1 MIVSNQTFRLRE
13 ALDEA
18 GIKYTKDD
26 LERETSD
33 EFYAREETRVMNLEV
48 LWAFWHQNGCD
59 EATGITKGWPK
70 KMEVREQGKCPE
82 AKSVEEIVGLLVG

>member
-18 GIKYTKDD
+18 GIIYTIND
-26 LERETSD
+26 LERETSS
-33 EFYAREETRVMNLEV
+33 EYYAREETRVANLKV
-48 LWAFWHQNGCD
+48 SWAFLHQIGCD

-70 KMEVREQGKCPE
+70 KMEVREQGKYPKAE
-82 AKSVEEIVGLLVG
+82 SVEEIVGRLVG